1 MIKEACDF
9 DRLLA
14 MLENVYFSHGRGD
27 IRIWKP
33 DIRGMF
39 SMKSFVKNLT
49 VNSDRMEVW

>member
-1 MIKEACDF
+1 MIKEAYDF
-9 DRLLA
+9 DRLLT
-14 MLENVYFSHGRGD
+14 MLENVYFSRGRGD